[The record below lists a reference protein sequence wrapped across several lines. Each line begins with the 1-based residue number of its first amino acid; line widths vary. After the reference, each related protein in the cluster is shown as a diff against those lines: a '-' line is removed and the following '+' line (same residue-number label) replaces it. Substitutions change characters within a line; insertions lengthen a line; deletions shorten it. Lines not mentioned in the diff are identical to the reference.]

1 MLNGVEAKI
10 NGPDWTDVRVF
21 TTTERGWTPEELADR
36 ALEKIL
42 SVSETADPA
51 IKAQAYAYRDRIKYV
66 LVFYMQ
72 EAIRSDRT
80 TICAELSKQGH
91 ADLARIISK
100 MR

>member
-10 NGPDWTDVRVF
+10 NGSDWTDVRVF
-21 TTTERGWTPEELADR
+21 TTNGRGWTPEELADR

-66 LVFYMQ
+66 LIFYMQ

-80 TICAELSKQGH
+80 TICAELAKQGH
-91 ADLARIISK
+91 ADLAQIISK
-100 MR
+100 V

>member
-10 NGPDWTDVRVF
+10 NGPDWTDVKVF

-36 ALEKIL
+36 ALDKIL

-80 TICAELSKQGH
+80 TICAELAQQGH

-100 MR
+100 L

>member
-1 MLNGVEAKI
+1 MLNGVEGKI

>member
-10 NGPDWTDVRVF
+10 NGPDWTDVKVF

-36 ALEKIL
+36 ALDKIL